1 MREFDTQ
8 RKVES
13 EANRNDYLIKSAYAG
28 QKLQALITT
37 KHSGIDQQSVSLNEL
52 EQHDL
57 SVNANEEF
65 DIVFSGMV
73 IK

>member
-13 EANRNDYLIKSAYAG
+13 EANRSDYLVKSAYAG
-28 QKLQALITT
+28 LKLQALITT
-37 KHSGIDQQSVSLNEL
+37 KHSGIDQRNVSLNKSD
-52 EQHDL
+52 QHDL
-57 SVNANEEF
+57 PVNANEEF